1 MSQLIQQNGIFH
13 VSHTI
18 ETIITQLALDHTQLH
33 KLQGELAAFW
43 EENPDKVTSWYALRE
58 LPYLTA
64 CINEGL
70 RLGAGSM
77 KRSPR
82 EFPDDEIFYQGWVI
96 PKGVSAMTNVTTEIC
111 DNPLTHPNRHHF
123 Q

>member
-1 MSQLIQQNGIFH
+1 MDKNQRQ
-13 VSHTI
+13 
-18 ETIITQLALDHTQLH
+18 
-33 KLQGELAAFW
+33 KLEDELAAFW
-43 EENPDKVTSWYALRE
+43 RENPNGVTSWYALRE

-82 EFPDDEIFYQGWVI
+82 EFPDDDIHYKGWII
-96 PKGVSAMTNVTTEIC
+96 PRGVSGNC
-111 DNPLTHPNRHHF
+111 FPPNCGLD
-123 Q
+123 

>member
-1 MSQLIQQNGIFH
+1 LIQQNGIFH

-18 ETIITQLALDHTQLH
+18 ETIITQLALDENQRR
-33 KLQGELAAFW
+33 KLEEELAAFW
-43 EENPDKVTSWYALRE
+43 KEHPDRVTSWSALRE

-82 EFPDDEIFYQGWVI
+82 EFPDDDIAYEGWII
-96 PKGVSAMTNVTTEIC
+96 PKGVSAPIST
-111 DNPLTHPNRHHF
+111 L
-123 Q
+123 